1 MLVLLKFFCQI
12 ISVDAK
18 SLMTS
23 FIIPELRPKLLG
35 FNILGMNH
43 GLTVLQFLT
52 NLRCLEVLLLQ
63 LGYFQLLGH
72 EFFTKR
78 FLI

>member
-35 FNILGMNH
+35 FIILGMNH
-43 GLTVLQFLT
+43 GPTVLPFLT
-52 NLRCLEVLLLQ
+52 NLRYLEVVAPPAWLLSAF
-63 LGYFQLLGH
+63 GS
-72 EFFTKR
+72 
-78 FLI
+78 